1 MKNMLWIALAV
12 LVGSALFIGYGKIG
26 EEGALME
33 GKSPENET
41 MAAEK
46 ADSMMAGSYKGS
58 VLAGSSSLLLDFARA
73 DYDKA
78 LSEGKIVVL
87 YFYADWCPICKAEFP
102 VMQEAF
108 DDLDRGDIIG
118 FRVNFK
124 DNDTDAD
131 EVALARQWGVAY
143 QHTKV
148 FVVGGKQAL
157 KSPESWDR
165 ARYDSELSKSF

>member
-1 MKNMLWIALAV
+1 MKNMLWIALVV
-12 LVGSALFIGYGKIG
+12 LVVAALFIGYGRGG
-26 EEGALME
+26 EDGAVME
-33 GKSPENET
+33 NKPPENE
-41 MAAEK
+41 MKAADK
-46 ADSMMAGSYKGS
+46 ADSKMMGSYQGS
-58 VLAGSSSLLLDFARA
+58 VLAGSSSPLLDFTKA
-73 DYDKA
+73 DYEKA
-78 LSEGKIVVL
+78 LSQGKIIAL

-108 DDLDRGDIIG
+108 DSLSREDVVG

-124 DNDTDAD
+124 DDDTDAD
-131 EVALARQWGVAY
+131 EVALARQWGIAY